1 MEATRKYRMDMATR
15 NMGKPIA
22 NIHRKTIRSRI
33 LDAIFGKQNRVLIIV
48 PDGCV
53 DRITFTE
60 DSNRED
66 SNREDR
72 DGIDTGGETDG

>member
-1 MEATRKYRMDMATR
+1 MEAKQTQTSRKFQMNMATK

-22 NIHRKTIRSRI
+22 NIHHQSIRNRI
-33 LDAIFGKQNRVLIIV
+33 LDAVFGKQNRVLIIV

-60 DSNRED
+60 DGEENA
-66 SNREDR
+66 
-72 DGIDTGGETDG
+72 GGETDG

>member
-1 MEATRKYRMDMATR
+1 MEVTRKFQMNMATK

-22 NIHRKTIRSRI
+22 NIHRKSIRSRI
-33 LDAIFGKQNRVLIIV
+33 LDAVFGKQNRVLIIV

-60 DSNRED
+60 NSEENDS
-66 SNREDR
+66 
-72 DGIDTGGETDG
+72 GGEIDG

>member
-1 MEATRKYRMDMATR
+1 MEARQATATHKFQMNLATK

-22 NIHRKTIRSRI
+22 NIRHKSIRNRI

-60 DSNRED
+60 DSGENAP
-66 SNREDR
+66 
-72 DGIDTGGETDG
+72 GGETDV